1 MEFSLAFLA
10 KCHECHKTMVN
21 ERDEQEDKV
30 GNTADGHVSKHR
42 HGISGAALVDLLK
55 WIFTKI
61 LADIK
66 IFVERRIYSPL
77 PLPLCSGG
85 LTSRQ

>member
-30 GNTADGHVSKHR
+30 GNTADGHVVSKHR
-42 HGISGAALVDLLK
+42 RTV
-55 WIFTKI
+55 
-61 LADIK
+61 
-66 IFVERRIYSPL
+66 RPR
-77 PLPLCSGG
+77 
-85 LTSRQ
+85 